1 MPAKFLD
8 CKNGRKLAYRFDYS
22 GHGQSSEDFRDGC
35 IGDWAEDAHALIDAL
50 TTGPQILVGSSM
62 GGWISLLLAKRM
74 PERIAGLI
82 GIAAAPDF
90 TQDSM
95 EASLSDAQ
103 KDQMESDGFIM
114 IPSDYS
120 DEGYLITKKLIDD
133 GRNQLVL
140 RSPLHLPFPVRLLHG
155 TADADVALSV
165 PLKIIDHA
173 TGPDIQLTLV
183 KNVDHRFSGPSE
195 LEMITTAIENL
206 PGDKP

>member
-1 MPAKFLD
+1 
-8 CKNGRKLAYRFDYS
+8 
-22 GHGQSSEDFRDGC
+22 
-35 IGDWAEDAHALIDAL
+35 
-50 TTGPQILVGSSM
+50 
-62 GGWISLLLAKRM
+62 
-74 PERIAGLI
+74 
-82 GIAAAPDF
+82 
-90 TQDSM
+90 
-95 EASLSDAQ
+95 
-103 KDQMESDGFIM
+103 M

-133 GRNQLVL
+133 GRNQLVF

-183 KNVDHRFSGPSE
+183 KDVDHRFSGPSE